1 MNVNPN
7 TNVND
12 EWKKKKKKK
21 LINQELEKRI
31 EIFKFWLVE
40 RNQVSIEKFSR
51 NFWLVEHQS
60 GIDRIR

>member
-12 EWKKKKKKK
+12 EWKKKK

-31 EIFKFWLVE
+31 ETFKFWLVE
-40 RNQVSIEKFSR
+40 RNQVSIEK
-51 NFWLVEHQS
+51 NF
-60 GIDRIR
+60 

>member
-12 EWKKKKKKK
+12 EWKKKKKNWSIKNLKK
-21 LINQELEKRI
+21 KI

-40 RNQVSIEKFSR
+40 RNQVSIEKIF
-51 NFWLVEHQS
+51 
-60 GIDRIR
+60 